1 MSDKDDGKMD
11 KDLKD
16 IDDMKDKYYKPEL
29 VKAPDLNIPSED
41 TNDSPLKELKDGD
54 VIKVKLDNDV
64 GVQRFSHD
72 IYSGWA
78 SGVRELYNNEAR
90 ACRTTKRNHKNT
102 KPEIHI
108 SINPMERQLVIEGRD
123 SQGIS
128 VEIFKN
134 SLSVLGVSTNF
145 DGKEIGQMGMGFASY
160 TTLFEEMILETYSRD
175 TNEKFSALADSGV
188 EFKILPTPDIKTY
201 GTRLTGTYT
210 ERVDVD
216 KMINNIQEY
225 SRFSSVPTYIEL
237 LEDTEDHSAGLTVC
251 ESYKDGQAYLQAM
264 FNEHFDEGRKI
275 A

>member
-1 MSDKDDGKMD
+1 
-11 KDLKD
+11 
-16 IDDMKDKYYKPEL
+16 
-29 VKAPDLNIPSED
+29 
-41 TNDSPLKELKDGD
+41 
-54 VIKVKLDNDV
+54 
-64 GVQRFSHD
+64 
-72 IYSGWA
+72 
-78 SGVRELYNNEAR
+78 
-90 ACRTTKRNHKNT
+90 
-102 KPEIHI
+102 
-108 SINPMERQLVIEGRD
+108 INPMERQLVIEGRD

-216 KMINNIQEY
+216 KMINSIEEY

-237 LEDTEDHSAGLTVC
+237 LEDTEDHSAGLTLC

-264 FNEHFDEGRKI
+264 FDEHFDEGRKSLHTMKKI
-275 A
+275 SIDNDDYTFDAFLVTYDTGYNIYKWRMSDSLDVIT